1 VTHAGQSDPK
11 VKELAHSKEEP
22 ATTKKGNNVED
33 SIYAST
39 IGDCENGVK
48 KNDEDASQSMVGSMM
63 KMLRRLTG
71 GKKSNDKKRPRS
83 PSTTSC
89 SSSSKKHKKT
99 KKDKKKRRSS
109 EEKSSRESPKK
120 SIKQFA
126 STVKLLTEIYLSDQ
140 DEVFEALN
148 LKDDESSDTVIDKI
162 GKHVMVNNSN
172 SLLKA
177 NGLKTDNLDKGK
189 TPRSILLMN
198 VEENDMKEEKDKK
211 DKTTRVTAIEWLLAL
226 LHRRLGPL
234 SPVCV

>member
-39 IGDCENGVK
+39 IGDCESGVK

-89 SSSSKKHKKT
+89 SSSSKKHKKQ
-99 KKDKKKRRSS
+99 KQKDKKEAQVERRKIVEGVA
-109 EEKSSRESPKK
+109 EE
-120 SIKQFA
+120 
-126 STVKLLTEIYLSDQ
+126 VDQ
-140 DEVFEALN
+140 AVRFHREAL
-148 LKDDESSDTVIDKI
+148 DRD
-162 GKHVMVNNSN
+162 
-172 SLLKA
+172 
-177 NGLKTDNLDKGK
+177 
-189 TPRSILLMN
+189 IL
-198 VEENDMKEEKDKK
+198 E
-211 DKTTRVTAIEWLLAL
+211 
-226 LHRRLGPL
+226 
-234 SPVCV
+234 

>member
-1 VTHAGQSDPK
+1 
-11 VKELAHSKEEP
+11 
-22 ATTKKGNNVED
+22 
-33 SIYAST
+33 
-39 IGDCENGVK
+39 
-48 KNDEDASQSMVGSMM
+48 
-63 KMLRRLTG
+63 MLVQLQKTQ
-71 GKKSNDKKRPRS
+71 
-83 PSTTSC
+83 
-89 SSSSKKHKKT
+89 KT
-99 KKDKKKRRSS
+99 KKDKKKCRSS

-140 DEVFEALN
+140 DEVFEAPN

-198 VEENDMKEEKDKK
+198 VEENAMKEEKDKK